1 MNDEIE
7 YLDGPRYIDGINID
21 IDIIAAHPNIVVR
34 QVNDPVNDGSLGVPT
49 YAPGSTNK
57 DGTPF

>member
-7 YLDGPRYIDGINID
+7 YLSGPRYIDGINID
-21 IDIIAAHPNIVVR
+21 ADIIAGHPTVTVR
-34 QVNDPVNDGSLGVPT
+34 QANDPVNDGSLGAPT

-57 DGTPF
+57 DGSQF

>member
-1 MNDEIE
+1 MIDEIE
-7 YLDGPRYIDGINID
+7 YFNGPRYIDGINID
-21 IDIIAAHPNIVVR
+21 ADIIAAHPEVKVR
-34 QVNDPVNDGSLGVPT
+34 QVIDPVNDGSLGVPA